1 MNSIILR
8 TASNYLLPM
17 LILFSVFV
25 LLRGHYEP
33 GGGFV
38 GGLVAA
44 IAFVLHSI
52 AHGLKETRRFLRIHP
67 GVFIPIGLSLSL
79 ISAVI
84 PMIGGQSLMTGLWFN
99 EPVPVIGLIGS
110 ALFFEIGVYFVVFG
124 VTLTMLFTI
133 TESV

>member
-44 IAFVLHSI
+44 IAFVLHSF

-67 GVFIPIGLSLSL
+67 GVFIPIGLLLSL
-79 ISAVI
+79 ISAVL

>member
-8 TASNYLLPM
+8 TASNYLLPL

-67 GVFIPIGLSLSL
+67 GVFIPVGLSLSL
-79 ISAVI
+79 LSAVL
-84 PMIGGQSLMTGLWFN
+84 PLFRGQSLMTGLWF
-99 EPVPVIGLIGS
+99 EKAIPVIGLIGS
-110 ALFFEIGVYFVVFG
+110 SLFFDIGVYLVVFG
-124 VTLTMLFTI
+124 VTLTILFTI

>member
-44 IAFVLHSI
+44 IAFVLHSF

-79 ISAVI
+79 ISAVV
-84 PMIGGQSLMTGLWFN
+84 PMFAGQSLMTGLWFN

-110 ALFFEIGVYFVVFG
+110 ALFFELGVYFVVFG
-124 VTLTMLFTI
+124 VTLSMLFTI